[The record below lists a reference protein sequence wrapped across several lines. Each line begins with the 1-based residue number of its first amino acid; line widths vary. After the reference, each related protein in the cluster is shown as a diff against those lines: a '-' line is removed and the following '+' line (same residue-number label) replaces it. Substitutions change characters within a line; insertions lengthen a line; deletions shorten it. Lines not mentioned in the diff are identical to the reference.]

1 MTVSNEVSVLDRLL
15 TDGVLAAA
23 CPSRTVLDHVT
34 SKWGVL
40 LLVALSERT
49 MRWGELRRI
58 VEGISEKMLAQTLRT
73 LEADGIVHREVTGSV
88 PPRVDYSLTAARV
101 GAGRPAA
108 AAHGV
113 DRGQRRRHR
122 RPAGIAV
129 AHRRAAGRGS
139 RGPRTLPTPC
149 PSRVVAGRA
158 HGHTPPSRSN
168 GSSLHVARPVPP
180 DELRCATELEP
191 C

>member
-15 TDGVLAAA
+15 TDGILAAA

-49 MRWGELRRI
+49 RRWGELRRI

-88 PPRVDYSLTAARV
+88 PPRVDYSLT
-101 GAGRPAA
+101 P
-108 AAHGV
+108 
-113 DRGQRRRHR
+113 
-122 RPAGIAV
+122 
-129 AHRRAAGRGS
+129 RGS
-139 RGPRTLPTPC
+139 ELVVRLLPLMEWI
-149 PSRVVAGRA
+149 VENADDI
-158 HGHTPPSRSN
+158 
-168 GSSLHVARPVPP
+168 VARPESLPS
-180 DELRCATELEP
+180 AG
-191 C
+191 